1 MLKQDERS
9 NDAFLADKV
18 NIYLRL
24 QQKQNAYTDILNKAS
39 GLIRC
44 EAKIITAN
52 SQ

>member
-1 MLKQDERS
+1 MEEAKMH
-9 NDAFLADKV
+9 FFADKV
-18 NIYLRL
+18 NIYLCL
-24 QQKQNAYTDILNKAS
+24 QQKQNAHIYILNKAS